1 METIMA
7 TEHRKPWKTP
17 DFELKFR
24 EAMGRNMTHQ
34 EREFFGLDD
43 EDSREN
49 DKSET
54 TSSSNGSSDSAKFSW
69 QALRR
74 ISLLM
79 G

>member
-1 METIMA
+1 MA

-34 EREFFGLDD
+34 EREFFGIEDQ
-43 EDSREN
+43 DSREN

-54 TSSSNGSSDSAKFSW
+54 TSNSNSNGNSNSAKFSW

-74 ISLLM
+74 ISMLM